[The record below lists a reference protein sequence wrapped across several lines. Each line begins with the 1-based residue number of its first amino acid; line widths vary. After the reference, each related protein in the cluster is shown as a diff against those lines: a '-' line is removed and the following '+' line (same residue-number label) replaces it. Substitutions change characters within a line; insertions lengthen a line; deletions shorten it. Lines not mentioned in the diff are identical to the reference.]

1 MILFLYITTLFYR
14 VRILSIW
21 FMFEMAVGKTAF
33 VEIWSHQNWRKMSA
47 MWAVKI
53 LDNVK
58 QNSHN
63 MQTCSTKTKAIFP
76 IVLGWVGFVGFDTV
90 TPSDFEPY
98 SLFRKRQIRRQPPI
112 HTPTMKSE
120 IPSWELWSHFR
131 WGRAAVEERANSNT
145 NTNSNSNRKIK
156 SRSKDKIRIRE
167 V

>member
-63 MQTCSTKTKAIFP
+63 MQTCSTKTKATSNCLFHVLRIGGICRLWYSDTLWVSTIF
-76 IVLGWVGFVGFDTV
+76 IIL
-90 TPSDFEPY
+90 S
-98 SLFRKRQIRRQPPI
+98 RKRQIKRQPPK
-112 HTPTMKSE
+112 HTPRMKSE
-120 IPSWELWSHFR
+120 IQSWELLSHFR
-131 WGRAAVEERANSNT
+131 WGQVRGSRREGKFKYKLEL
-145 NTNSNSNRKIK
+145 K
-156 SRSKDKIRIRE
+156 SRIFESLFEAI
-167 V
+167 